1 MFSVTVRVRLCAHD
15 LESGQ
20 GLELAGVKEKGSL
33 WVGVSIVRIDMG
45 TKTKLDFIVNR
56 WRHTVSSTYRLQ
68 DALKRNLAMVL
79 LYPGRSTEL

>member
-56 WRHTVSSTYRLQ
+56 
-68 DALKRNLAMVL
+68 
-79 LYPGRSTEL
+79 